1 MSVKVVCIACPLG
14 CRVTVDDGKITG
26 HKCSKGMEYAY
37 TEVNSPLRVYTGS
50 VRITDGDLPVLAV
63 RSLSGLPKSRM
74 LEVAVLLEKMTLLA
88 PVREGEVVVADVLG
102 TGVDIVATRTVGRGL
117 P

>member
-1 MSVKVVCIACPLG
+1 MSVMVVCIACPLG
-14 CRVTVDDGKITG
+14 CRVTVDDRKITG
-26 HKCSKGMEYAY
+26 YKCSKGREYAY
-37 TEVNSPLRVYTGS
+37 TEVTNPLRVYTGS
-50 VRITDGDLPVLAV
+50 VRITDGDLPVLAI

-74 LEVAVLLEKMTLLA
+74 LEVAALLRGMTLLA
-88 PVREGEVVVADVLG
+88 PERAGEVVLANVLG